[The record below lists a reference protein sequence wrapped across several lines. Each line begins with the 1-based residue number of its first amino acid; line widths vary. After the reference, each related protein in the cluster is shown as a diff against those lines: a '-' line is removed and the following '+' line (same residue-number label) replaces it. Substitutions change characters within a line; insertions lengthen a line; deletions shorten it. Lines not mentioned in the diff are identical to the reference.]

1 MPASIIAF
9 PAPRIVPPAPA
20 RPQSQTRTFEAPG
33 RFKAM
38 TAAEAMLRTCGFSA
52 GPMQGVMP
60 RGIRFGRC
68 VMSKWGDMGAHERL
82 TLHGRLTGDMVHGP
96 VTVELYNTAP
106 ADAHLALARF
116 EA

>member
-9 PAPRIVPPAPA
+9 PAPRVAPPVTA
-20 RPQSQTRTFEAPG
+20 RPQSQTRTLEAPG

-38 TAAEAMLRTCGFSA
+38 TDAETMLRACGFSVS
-52 GPMQGVMP
+52 PMEGVMP

-68 VMSKWGDMGAHERL
+68 VMAKWSVLGARDRL
-82 TLHGRLTGDMVHGP
+82 ALHGRLTGDMVHGP